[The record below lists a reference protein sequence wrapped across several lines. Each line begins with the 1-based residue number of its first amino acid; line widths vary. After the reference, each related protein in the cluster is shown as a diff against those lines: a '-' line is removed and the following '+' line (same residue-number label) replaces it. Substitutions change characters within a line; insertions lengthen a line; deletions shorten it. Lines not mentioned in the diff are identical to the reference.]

1 MPVITSPSQLFRY
14 NDRRDP
20 THLCFVYRLTEKK
33 YKVPCRFEASVTSGV
48 LLRRRSYIRHAGD
61 VNGTYICELYVPA
74 NGSPEI
80 SNPTWLGMCVADE
93 FRRDME
99 PFFDVHLVGVE
110 DYSRYH
116 SESTDED
123 ECYL

>member
-1 MPVITSPSQLFRY
+1 MPVITSPSQLFRF

-20 THLCFVYRLTEKK
+20 THLCFVYQLKQK
-33 YKVPCRFEASVTSGV
+33 QYNIPVFSCAVTSGI
-48 LLRRRSYIRHAGD
+48 LFRNRSYVRHAGAP
-61 VNGTYICELYVPA
+61 NGAYICELYVPA

-80 SNPTWLGMCVADE
+80 SNPTWLGMCVADD
-93 FRRDME
+93 FRRQME
-99 PFFDVHLVGVE
+99 PLFDVHLLGIE

>member
-1 MPVITSPSQLFRY
+1 MPVITSPSQLFRF

-20 THLCFVYRLTEKK
+20 THLCFVYQLEEVHFTR
-33 YKVPCRFEASVTSGV
+33 VPIFHCFSTT
-48 LLRRRSYIRHAGD
+48 
-61 VNGTYICELYVPA
+61 GTLFRVRNYANRIYTCELYVPA

-93 FRRDME
+93 FRRRLE
-99 PFFDVHLVGVE
+99 SIYTVRLIGVE
-110 DYSRYH
+110 DYTRYH

-123 ECYL
+123 DCYI

>member
-1 MPVITSPSQLFRY
+1 MPVITSPSQLFRF

-20 THLCFVYRLTEKK
+20 THTCYVF
-33 YKVPCRFEASVTSGV
+33 RFKAPAHFEPPKLDCLFTGTLFRV
-48 LLRRRSYIRHAGD
+48 RSYAD
-61 VNGTYICELYVPA
+61 NVYTCELYLPKE
-74 NGSPEI
+74 GSPEY
-80 SNPTWLGMCVADE
+80 SNPQWLAVAVTTE
-93 FRRDME
+93 
-99 PFFDVHLVGVE
+99 LVGWAGHAYMVQLLGVE

>member
-1 MPVITSPSQLFRY
+1 MPVIISPSQLFRY

-20 THLCFVYRLTEKK
+20 THLCFVYQLKPK
-33 YKVPCRFEASVTSGV
+33 QNGIPVKLRFSATSGV
-48 LLRRRSYIRHAGD
+48 LFRNRSYVRHAGAT
-61 VNGTYICELYVPA
+61 NGAYICELYVPA

-93 FRRDME
+93 FRREME
-99 PFFDVHLVGVE
+99 PLFEVSLVGVE